1 MNDHLPSLPAPRAP
15 SPGPSEARRFRVLS
29 LWAGLLLI
37 PATLLVVVLA
47 LASETG
53 TACVMRGTCRSFP
66 GWLYLSTLAVASG
79 ALVWTQTTPD
89 GAPPAPARKAGL
101 AVLLAAGLLFLSL
114 VAAHFA
120 G

>member
-1 MNDHLPSLPAPRAP
+1 MNDLLPPA
-15 SPGPSEARRFRVLS
+15 PSEARRFRVRS

-47 LASETG
+47 LASERG
-53 TACVMRGTCRSFP
+53 TACVMRGTCADIP
-66 GWLYLSTLAVASG
+66 GACYLGTLAVALG

-89 GAPPAPARKAGL
+89 GAPPTPARKAGL
-101 AVLLAAGLLFLSL
+101 AVLLGAGLTFLTL